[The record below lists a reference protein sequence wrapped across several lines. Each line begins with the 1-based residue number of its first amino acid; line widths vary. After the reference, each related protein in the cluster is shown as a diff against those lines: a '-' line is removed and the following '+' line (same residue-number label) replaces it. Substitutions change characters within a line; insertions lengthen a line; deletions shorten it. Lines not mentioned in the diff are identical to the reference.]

1 MTVCLAIKCKNVE
14 KDRET
19 PSILLAADTQESG
32 SLKRQITKLKIMRA
46 SGKWSLENRK
56 SKGWQ
61 IAAAFAGD
69 SLVADE
75 ALERIARF
83 LYKKLPPEEKNPAI
97 MLREYRREI
106 GDIAYDTFQK
116 HSARA
121 REREVYDETDF
132 EIFLGM
138 ADEEESTLLDT
149 TYEGKTRFIEDFGV
163 IGSGGESG
171 GELLLREFFLKG
183 KQRGE
188 GSDLNEDAAASLAAL
203 VINVVGHVDLYVSGE
218 PDMYFCHDLR
228 VEVYPQD
235 KYRKI
240 LDGSDS
246 KWNLMRRVW
255 QKMQEDNTFEG
266 KLKQV
271 LAK

>member
-1 MTVCLAIKCKNVE
+1 
-14 KDRET
+14 
-19 PSILLAADTQESG
+19 
-32 SLKRQITKLKIMRA
+32 MRA

-75 ALERIARF
+75 ALERIHYF
-83 LYKKLPPEEKNPAI
+83 LYKKLPPDHKNPAI
-97 MLREYRREI
+97 MLQEYRREI
-106 GDIAYDTFQK
+106 GDIAYDTFKK

-121 REREVYDETDF
+121 REIEVNEPDF

-138 ADEEESTLLDT
+138 ADEDSTLLHT
-149 TYEGKTRFIEDFGV
+149 TCDGKTRFIEDFGV

-203 VINVVGHVDLYVSGE
+203 VITVVGHVDMYVSGE
-218 PDMYFCHDLR
+218 PDMYFCHDRR

-240 LDGSDS
+240 LEDSES
-246 KWNLMRRVW
+246 KWSLMRRVW
-255 QKMQEDNTFEG
+255 QKMQENNTFEN
-266 KLKQV
+266 KLKRV